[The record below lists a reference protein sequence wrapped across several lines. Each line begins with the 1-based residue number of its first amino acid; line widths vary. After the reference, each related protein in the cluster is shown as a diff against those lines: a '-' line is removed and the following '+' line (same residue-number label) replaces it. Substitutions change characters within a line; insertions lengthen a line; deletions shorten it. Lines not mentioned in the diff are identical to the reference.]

1 MNRKKIELGCIA
13 GLHYMLIFDK
23 YKFQQGC
30 DYSIENKWA
39 WFLTIGEDCVGSFNT
54 KKEALSYLALC

>member
-1 MNRKKIELGCIA
+1 
-13 GLHYMLIFDK
+13 MLIFDK